1 MIYLF
6 IIIFLLFCIYIYD
19 IRKVRAYRYGVF
31 YAVIF
36 VLILLNVLSYKIGG
50 DTEAYMYNWQF
61 YRSIFEVNIF
71 DEITV
76 RSFKERPGWIILTS
90 FLKGLCN
97 NFIILRIVL
106 ACWVNLVVAYFI
118 RTNTKLIFT
127 TLLIYF
133 VVSYFNYNFEIL
145 RESIAISFFLLA
157 FPFYLKGSW
166 KKYFLCFLIAFMF
179 HESALVM
186 LLLPFFRLF
195 ENMEVKKLMMIMVG
209 IYVILISLN
218 VVTFLTNMLPES
230 FAFYDKAY
238 RYLNSDVYGENT
250 RVNMFLSFFP
260 SFLIPSISLIILRSN
275 YHMRTLSVFII
286 SSIIFQILT
295 TKMYIFYRF
304 NNYSLLP
311 LAVAYSEVIY
321 ILSNRIIWKD
331 GKRFLFIPILFL
343 YISYKIYNVYSGSDE
358 TVNKVNAKMYD
369 RYYPYV
375 SIIDKGS

>member
-19 IRKVRAYRYGVF
+19 IRKVKAYRYGTF

-106 ACWVNLVVAYFI
+106 ACWVNLVVAYFV
-118 RTNTKLIFT
+118 RTNTRLIFT

-133 VVSYFNYNFEIL
+133 IASYFNYNFEIL
-145 RESIAISFFLLA
+145 RESIAVSFFLLA
-157 FPFYLKGSW
+157 YPFYVKECWG
-166 KKYFLCFLIAFMF
+166 KYLLCFLIAFMF
-179 HESALVM
+179 HESSLVM
-186 LLLPFFRLF
+186 LLMPFFRLF
-195 ENMEVKKLMMIMVG
+195 ENMGIKKVVIVMVG
-209 IYVILISLN
+209 LYMVILSLRIVDVLLN
-218 VVTFLTNMLPES
+218 VLPDS

-238 RYLNSDVYGENT
+238 SYLNSDTYGENT

-260 SFLIPSISLIILRSN
+260 SFLIPLLSLIVLRSN
-275 YHMRTLSVFII
+275 SQMKTLSIFII
-286 SSIIFQILT
+286 SSTLFQVLAT
-295 TKMYIFYRF
+295 RVYIFYRF
-304 NNYSLLP
+304 NNYTLIP
-311 LAVAYSEVIY
+311 LAIAYAEAIY
-321 ILSNRIIWKD
+321 ILSKKIVWKG
-331 GKRFLFIPILFL
+331 GKEIFFIPILLL
-343 YISYKIYNVYSGSDE
+343 YILYKIYSVYLGSDG
-358 TVNKVNAKMYD
+358 ASDRIDARMYE
-369 RYYPYV
+369 RYYPYT
-375 SIIDKGS
+375 SIVAN

>member
-19 IRKVRAYRYGVF
+19 IRKVKAYRYGTF

-97 NFIILRIVL
+97 NFIILRIIL
-106 ACWVNLVVAYFI
+106 ACWVNLVVAYFV
-118 RTNTKLIFT
+118 RTNTRLIFT

-133 VVSYFNYNFEIL
+133 IASYFNYNFEIL
-145 RESIAISFFLLA
+145 RESIAVSFFLLA
-157 FPFYLKGSW
+157 YPFYVKECWG
-166 KKYFLCFLIAFMF
+166 KYLLCFLIAFMF
-179 HESALVM
+179 HESSLVM
-186 LLLPFFRLF
+186 LLMPFFRLF
-195 ENMEVKKLMMIMVG
+195 ENMGIKKVVIVMVG
-209 IYVILISLN
+209 LYMVILSLRIVDVLLN
-218 VVTFLTNMLPES
+218 VLPDS

-238 RYLNSDVYGENT
+238 SYLNSDTYGENT

-260 SFLIPSISLIILRSN
+260 SFLIPLLSLIVLRSN
-275 YHMRTLSVFII
+275 SQMKTLSIFII
-286 SSIIFQILT
+286 SSTLFQVLAT
-295 TKMYIFYRF
+295 RVYIFYRF
-304 NNYSLLP
+304 NNYTLIP
-311 LAVAYSEVIY
+311 LAIAYAEAIY
-321 ILSNRIIWKD
+321 ILSKKIVWKG
-331 GKRFLFIPILFL
+331 GKEIFFIPILLL
-343 YISYKIYNVYSGSDE
+343 YILYKIYSVYLGSDG
-358 TVNKVNAKMYD
+358 ASDRIDARMYE
-369 RYYPYV
+369 RYYPYT
-375 SIIDKGS
+375 SIVAN